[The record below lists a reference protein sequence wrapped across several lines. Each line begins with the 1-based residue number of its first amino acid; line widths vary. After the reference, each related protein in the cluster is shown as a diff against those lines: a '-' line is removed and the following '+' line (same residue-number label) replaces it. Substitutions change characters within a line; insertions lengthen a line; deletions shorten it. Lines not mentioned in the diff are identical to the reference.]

1 VIIDVTVAQLITPYN
16 TLKLDQKPLQWCHK
30 PNELTQ
36 TSVEGESAVTA
47 ISSVRVSLSRQL
59 DHLVQSGFSYRVPS
73 TFEETYQD
81 APPFEHVLDTTRVG
95 FPLVPEMGLL
105 EEREY
110 RFWLHTEV
118 GRIHTRMRVLPAKRP
133 DAPLLVYHHGFFEV
147 PYHVRAQAFFR
158 PRAPFDAHIVMLQA
172 PYHRRLLQ
180 PLDLGFQ
187 NLHHLYQMVAG
198 SVRMMQMVVDHYLAL
213 GTPYA
218 VASGMSL
225 GGIISLTYQ
234 GLFGR
239 SRAVVPILS
248 SPNFAQL
255 LWDLSRQTNRPVA
268 IPLEDIEER
277 LDFQRYYQHLDL
289 ARVFPLM
296 GENDRFF
303 RHGSHS
309 TIFDQCDVTT
319 IRSSH
324 VSGMWHRRETR
335 EHVIRVLE
343 LCRELDENSAETQQ
357 KRAATES
364 VATLSSD

>member
-1 VIIDVTVAQLITPYN
+1 MVLYKEAQGA
-16 TLKLDQKPLQWCHK
+16 
-30 PNELTQ
+30 
-36 TSVEGESAVTA
+36 SFEGRIEVTA
-47 ISSVRVSLSRQL
+47 ISSIRVSLSRHL
-59 DHLVQSGFSYRVPS
+59 DHLVQSGFSYRVPEA
-73 TFEETYQD
+73 FEETYRD
-81 APPFEHVLDTTRVG
+81 APSFDHVLETTQVG
-95 FPLVPEMGLL
+95 FPLVPQMGLL

-118 GRIHTRMRVLPAKRP
+118 GRIHTRVRVLPARRP

-158 PRAPFDAHIVMLQA
+158 PRAPFDAHIVLLQA
-172 PYHRRLLQ
+172 PYHRRPLQ
-180 PLDLGFQ
+180 PLDEGFQ
-187 NLHHLYQMVAG
+187 NLHHLYQMIAG

-213 GTPYA
+213 GTPYV

-225 GGIISLTYQ
+225 GGIIALTYE
-234 GLFGR
+234 GFFGR
-239 SRAVVPILS
+239 SRAVIPILS

-255 LWDLSRQTNRPVA
+255 LWDLSRQTKRNVT
-268 IPLEDIEER
+268 IPLEDIEAR

-309 TIFDQCDVTT
+309 TIFDQSDVTT

-335 EHVIRVLE
+335 DHIIRVMQ
-343 LCRELDENSAETQQ
+343 LCREMDENSAETQQ
-357 KRAATES
+357 KRAATEP
-364 VATLSSD
+364 VATLSAD